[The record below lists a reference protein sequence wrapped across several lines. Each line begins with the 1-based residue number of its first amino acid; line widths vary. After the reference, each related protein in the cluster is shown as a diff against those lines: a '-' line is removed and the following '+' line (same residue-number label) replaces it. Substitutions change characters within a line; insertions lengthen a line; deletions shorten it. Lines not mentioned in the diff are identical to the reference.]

1 MNFDSYPCLAPV
13 PASFIEQAVP
23 YSVERLTELIDSD
36 TETDPNL
43 FLARGNL
50 YLSQDN
56 FQKAVEDY
64 SSLLEAKPKD
74 LAACINLAIAK
85 LNIGNTGGA
94 LSLMEDTTAT
104 IGPDEKFADRLAYHL
119 ALANSRKG
127 KFALALSKLEEISEP
142 EPIVSGL
149 KGSLLLKLDR
159 EEQASKSLKIAHKA
173 GIENG
178 VPELLLALR
187 ANSLDEKFKAKK
199 LRPLAL
205 ELRDIHSEFGNKF
218 FGNKDISQAL
228 EKLAKEIIDSGQREK
243 IIRTLNL
250 GFHGHSPSSPSEDS
264 QASDESLQESV
275 LILLFSL
282 GLIPEF
288 YLEEN
293 ELEETIT
300 SWQKALVDRGEHPY
314 AHFMVALVY
323 FYRGDFEVALDR
335 FQICSDKLLPKK
347 KRSLRLDD
355 LESLNRS
362 IIRPV
367 NVNTGESG
375 ASDLA
380 WRDAGFLDDFTI
392 RLWKKFN
399 FEPEEATA
407 WHEKSIHP
415 KIASACHRLKLLPE
429 AVDPY
434 AKAGLQEAREIRTW
448 LAAEIDP
455 KVAMAWAEEFTGS
468 VSDAVQYLNLGVKG
482 PEEANK
488 WTELFSIPST
498 ASPWLQADHS
508 PEETKECLDAGQ
520 RAPEPKVM
528 ETETSDS
535 HPTSSDE
542 QSQDY

>member
-1 MNFDSYPCLAPV
+1 MKFDSYPCLAPV

-23 YSVERLTELIDSD
+23 YSVERLTELIDSN
-36 TETDPNL
+36 TEPDPNL

-50 YLSQDN
+50 YLSQEN
-56 FQKAVEDY
+56 FQKAADDY
-64 SSLLEAKPKD
+64 SSLLEAEPED
-74 LAACINLAIAK
+74 LAANINLAIAK

-94 LSLMEDTTAT
+94 LSVMEDASAS
-104 IGPDEKFADRLAYHL
+104 IGVDDKFADRLAYHL

-127 KFALALSKLEEISEP
+127 KFAIALSKLEEISVP
-142 EPIVSGL
+142 DPIVSGL
-149 KGSLLLKLDR
+149 KGGVLLKLKR
-159 EEQASKSLKIAHKA
+159 EEQASKSLKMAHKA

-187 ANSLDEKFKAKK
+187 ANSLDEKFKAKN
-199 LRPLAL
+199 LRQLAL
-205 ELRDIHSEFGNKF
+205 ELRDIHSEFGNRF

-243 IIRTLNL
+243 IIRALNL
-250 GFHGHSPSSPSEDS
+250 NFHGHSPSSPSGNA
-264 QASDESLQESV
+264 QAADESLQDSV

-282 GLIPEF
+282 GLVPEF
-288 YLEEN
+288 YLEED
-293 ELEETIT
+293 ELEETINR
-300 SWQKALVDRGEHPY
+300 WQKALVDRGEHPY

-367 NVNTGESG
+367 NVNSQGSN

-392 RLWKKFN
+392 RLWKKFG
-399 FEPEEATA
+399 FEPEEATP
-407 WHEKSIHP
+407 WHDKSIHP
-415 KIASACHRLKLLPE
+415 KVASACHRLKLSPD

-448 LAAEIDP
+448 LAAEIEP
-455 KVAMAWAEEFTGS
+455 EVAVAWAEEFTGN

-520 RAPEPKVM
+520 RSPEPKVLDL
-528 ETETSDS
+528 EEAEQENSTE
-535 HPTSSDE
+535 E
-542 QSQDY
+542 